1 MRAPPIGGREVMRR
15 PPARRL
21 AAVLTVA
28 ERIARFVVVARTRGD
43 IHASAGDSP
52 VRMSTSD
59 PNLVGRARAGDA
71 DAYAALL
78 RRHHRALA
86 RVCARMLRDPVAA
99 ADVAQDAAL
108 VGWLQLDRLRE
119 PERFGAWLAGIGRM
133 LALRELRERAGA
145 PDRLTADGALP
156 DRAGEAGDDPVE
168 RALAGERAGELAAAI
183 AALPPGQRD
192 VVVLFHLADL
202 PQRAVAE
209 RLGTAPGAVRT
220 RLHKARAALRARLR
234 GDRPPTRP
242 PTTEETTMPDTAV
255 PARIVDVRRTPA
267 GRHIVLLAAGDREL
281 PIWIGAPEAEAL
293 AAGLEDVQLPRPSTH
308 ALALSLVRA
317 GGREPRTV
325 RISRLDDA
333 IFYAEVVLDDGA
345 AVDARP
351 SDALVLATA
360 AGVPIEVDRSVLDAT
375 AGDRPGEFEADLAAA
390 RDDARSL
397 AEELRAQVASRA
409 EELDEIRRRY
419 AEHDAPP
426 PM

>member
-1 MRAPPIGGREVMRR
+1 MP
-15 PPARRL
+15 
-21 AAVLTVA
+21 
-28 ERIARFVVVARTRGD
+28 
-43 IHASAGDSP
+43 
-52 VRMSTSD
+52 TSD
-59 PNLVGRARAGDA
+59 PDLVARARAGDA

-78 RRHHRALA
+78 RRHQPALA
-86 RVCARMLRDPVAA
+86 RVCARMLGDPVAA

-145 PDRLTADGALP
+145 RDRLTADGALP
-156 DRAGEAGDDPVE
+156 DRAAEGREDPVE
-168 RALAGERAGELAAAI
+168 RALAGERAAELAAAI
-183 AALPPGQRD
+183 SALPPGQRD
-192 VVVLFHLADL
+192 AVVLFHLADL
-202 PQRAVAE
+202 PQRAVAA

-220 RLHKARAALRARLR
+220 RLHKARAALGARLR
-234 GDRPPTRP
+234 GDPP
-242 PTTEETTMPDTAV
+242 PTTKETTMPDTAV

-267 GRHIVLLAAGDREL
+267 GRHVVLLAAGDREL

-317 GGREPRTV
+317 SGREPRTV
-325 RISRLDDA
+325 RITRLDDA

-360 AGVPIEVDRSVLDAT
+360 AGVPIEVDRVVLDAT
-375 AGDRPGEFEADLAAA
+375 AGDRPGEFDADLAAA

-397 AEELRAQVASRA
+397 ADELRAEMAGRA

-419 AEHDAPP
+419 AEHEAPP

>member
-1 MRAPPIGGREVMRR
+1 
-15 PPARRL
+15 
-21 AAVLTVA
+21 
-28 ERIARFVVVARTRGD
+28 
-43 IHASAGDSP
+43 
-52 VRMSTSD
+52 MSTND
-59 PNLVGRARAGDA
+59 ADLVARARAGDA

-78 RRHHRALA
+78 RRHQPALA
-86 RVCARMLRDPVAA
+86 RGCARMLGDPVAA

-119 PERFGAWLAGIGRM
+119 PQRFGAWLAGIGRM
-133 LALRELRERAGA
+133 LALRELRGRAA
-145 PDRLTADGALP
+145 ARDRLTADGALP
-156 DRAGEAGDDPVE
+156 DRAADGEDPVE
-168 RALAGERAGELAAAI
+168 RALAGERAAELAAAI
-183 AALPPGQRD
+183 SALPPGQRD
-192 VVVLFHLADL
+192 AVVLFHLADL
-202 PQRAVAE
+202 PQQAVAA

-234 GDRPPTRP
+234 GDRPPT
-242 PTTEETTMPDTAV
+242 TKETTMPDTAV
-255 PARIVDVRRTPA
+255 PARVVDVRRTPA
-267 GRHIVLLAAGDREL
+267 GRHVVLLAAGDREL

-317 GGREPRTV
+317 SGREPRTV
-325 RISRLDDA
+325 RITRLDDA

-345 AVDARP
+345 TVDARP

-360 AGVPIEVDRSVLDAT
+360 AAVPIEVDRSVLDAT
-375 AGDRPGEFEADLAAA
+375 AGDRPDEFDADLAAA

-397 AEELRAQVASRA
+397 ADELRAQMASRA

-426 PM
+426 M

>member
-1 MRAPPIGGREVMRR
+1 MGAPPIGGRKACADSRR
-15 PPARRL
+15 RASRDAPNGSERTAPDRTARRSF
-21 AAVLTVA
+21 T
-28 ERIARFVVVARTRGD
+28 TRDAQGD
-43 IHASAGDSP
+43 IWARSRDSH
-52 VRMSTSD
+52 VRMSTND
-59 PNLVGRARAGDA
+59 ADLVARARAGDA
-71 DAYAALL
+71 DTYAALL
-78 RRHHRALA
+78 RRHEPALA
-86 RVCARMLRDPVAA
+86 RVCVRMLGDPVAA

-108 VGWLQLDRLRE
+108 VGWLQLARRRE
-119 PERFGAWLAGIGRM
+119 PERSGPWLAVIGRM

-156 DRAGEAGDDPVE
+156 DRAGEAGEDPVE

-234 GDRPPTRP
+234 GDRPPT
-242 PTTEETTMPDTAV
+242 TKETTMPTAPV
-255 PARIVDVRRTPA
+255 PARIVDVRRTPV

-281 PIWIGAPEAEAL
+281 PICIGAWEAEAL
-293 AAGLEDVQLPRPSTH
+293 AAGLQDVQLPRPSTH

-317 GGREPRTV
+317 SGREPRTV
-325 RISRLDDA
+325 RITRLDDA

-375 AGDRPGEFEADLAAA
+375 AA
-390 RDDARSL
+390 
-397 AEELRAQVASRA
+397 
-409 EELDEIRRRY
+409 
-419 AEHDAPP
+419 
-426 PM
+426 